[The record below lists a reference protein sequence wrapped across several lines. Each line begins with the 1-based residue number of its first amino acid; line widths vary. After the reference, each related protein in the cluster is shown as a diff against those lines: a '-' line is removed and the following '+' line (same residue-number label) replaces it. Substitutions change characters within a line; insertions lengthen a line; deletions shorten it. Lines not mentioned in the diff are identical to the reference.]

1 MSRLISRKFIVYRF
15 TLQDPGRCNS
25 LDLDHSLLIAL
36 IKMLSRIMLC
46 HRTITLD
53 TSTSHIYSFKYPSN
67 HIKNEVDKITFNI
80 LFNPTHPNNIISSCD
95 KYEKHYWGI
104 LHFSLAVF
112 KSGVYFMQHLTTGTN
127 HISSSQEP
135 TQLRGLDCVAL
146 DRRAGGGP
154 CGQLPGWCRM

>member
-1 MSRLISRKFIVYRF
+1 MLFPWHGGIPLPPGSLYIQTERSLFGQTDWLPDRRQTQGRSMSCLISRKFIVYHF

-25 LDLDHSLLIAL
+25 LDLDHSLLTAL
-36 IKMLSRIMLC
+36 IKMLSRIVLC

-104 LHFSLAVF
+104 LHFS
-112 KSGVYFMQHLTTGTN
+112 
-127 HISSSQEP
+127 
-135 TQLRGLDCVAL
+135 
-146 DRRAGGGP
+146 
-154 CGQLPGWCRM
+154 